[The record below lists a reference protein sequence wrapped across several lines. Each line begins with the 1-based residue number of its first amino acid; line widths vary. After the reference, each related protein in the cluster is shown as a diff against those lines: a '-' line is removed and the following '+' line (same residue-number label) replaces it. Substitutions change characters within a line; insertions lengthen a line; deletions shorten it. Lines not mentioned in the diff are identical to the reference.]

1 MDYIIIEPHLRE
13 SKLTIV
19 MLHLSYYHQKQTA
32 IVKRIYI
39 GDVNRIFLI
48 ELQKVQREL
57 DENSFKEDSVYEME

>member
-1 MDYIIIEPHLRE
+1 
-13 SKLTIV
+13 
-19 MLHLSYYHQKQTA
+19 MLHLSYYHQKQAA

-57 DENSFKEDSVYEME
+57 YEDSFKEDLVYEME